1 MTAEDSDKKPKSRI
15 GKMKKV
21 SFRKIIKNLLGGESN
36 DADGQH
42 VTGIYAGAQASQ
54 QCSRGHLIADDR
66 FFAESLRSRRIR
78 RIPAG
83 SEVFIE
89 AIEELHI
96 LRGDFKAVRGTLLVI
111 RAPLNDLN
119 GVWFDRLTMHGLFSA
134 HPELVEGLNGLNV
147 LNVQSFADMPKKAQW
162 RKNLAAAR

>member
-1 MTAEDSDKKPKSRI
+1 MQA
-15 GKMKKV
+15 
-21 SFRKIIKNLLGGESN
+21 RKQVK
-36 DADGQH
+36 
-42 VTGIYAGAQASQ
+42 

-96 LRGDFKAVRGTLLVI
+96 FRGDFKAVRGTLLVI

>member
-1 MTAEDSDKKPKSRI
+1 
-15 GKMKKV
+15 MKKV

-162 RKNLAAAR
+162 RKKPAAAR